1 MAIEIVEGVR
11 LVQKKCA
18 RLPDHRPA
26 ESVRAGVL
34 DDDGQSCQ
42 GSVGG

>member
-1 MAIEIVEGVR
+1 L
-11 LVQKKCA
+11 LVVDDEP
-18 RLPDHRPA
+18 LPDHRPA